1 MKQNEEIYIAEFD
14 VEQPHTILVFKVLW
28 LLMLLCYVEF
38 SMNLL
43 VLLVILFSGA
53 QQFPINVTLLIE
65 FVWISW
71 SCLILAYFYCLIF
84 ILVADET
91 KRMWAPKFA
100 VCYAFVL
107 QTVEHG
113 AILKVSLCFF
123 IANVSCIFL
132 YDSWSKARDSTCWHY
147 VEQYASKQ
155 HYKLEQSRRTICQRI
170 AKKKDSGSKLAKVVN
185 PLCKVLVDTIS

>member
-1 MKQNEEIYIAEFD
+1 MCFYCCIWYYMYMDFMKQNEEIYIAEFD

-91 KRMWAPKFA
+91 SW
-100 VCYAFVL
+100 
-107 QTVEHG
+107 
-113 AILKVSLCFF
+113 S
-123 IANVSCIFL
+123 ANVSTKICSLLCICIADCRAWCDTEGISLFFHCKRLL
-132 YDSWSKARDSTCWHY
+132 YFFVW
-147 VEQYASKQ
+147 QLKQ
-155 HYKLEQSRRTICQRI
+155 R
-170 AKKKDSGSKLAKVVN
+170 
-185 PLCKVLVDTIS
+185 

>member
-91 KRMWAPKFA
+91 SWSECEHQNLQSVMHLYCRLSSMVRYWR
-100 VCYAFVL
+100 YLFVFSL
-107 QTVEHG
+107 QT
-113 AILKVSLCFF
+113 SLVFF
-123 IANVSCIFL
+123 CMTA
-132 YDSWSKARDSTCWHY
+132 
-147 VEQYASKQ
+147 E
-155 HYKLEQSRRTICQRI
+155 
-170 AKKKDSGSKLAKVVN
+170 AKVGIQHVGIMSSN
-185 PLCKVLVDTIS
+185 MHQNNITSLSKVGEQFANGLQRKRIPVPSWLKLLILYVRF